1 VSLCVFIAPLHLK
14 DVIKIK
20 KEIRFLFS
28 SYFKSMKRM
37 EDLVSAVSYINSD
50 QILVAGSGIELYMMM
65 TENKRKQNLNTLF
78 LKKILIVRIVIWFY
92 LYGKAVENDMSYLGL
107 IGNTEVNEILAI
119 SKFCD

>member
-1 VSLCVFIAPLHLK
+1 
-14 DVIKIK
+14 
-20 KEIRFLFS
+20 
-28 SYFKSMKRM
+28 MKRM